1 MGYALSANRAR
12 AGAHRRLMRMLAL
25 GAALLGFTS
34 HEAAA
39 AIIPPEDVPT
49 PATVSADL
57 LFNFTPPDP
66 IHVRTFGRHDLSGP
80 GGRLLEDSALFPSP
94 FLFASV
100 PSIEDLF
107 FGRVAAVFDYEV
119 VILGPPG
126 SVPVLVDASGRA
138 QAGAQPGAGSF
149 ALTALW
155 SITNVSSGVTV
166 FSEGIQTPQLS
177 GSFADSFDHPDSLE
191 LTANQRY
198 RVRLLADAAIAIG
211 FTNGAVRFAF
221 ARIDPVFSFAPGV
234 GPEYSFVFSEGIGN
248 SRTSSVPKPST
259 FTLMVAGLLAL
270 GLIRKRVRLPST
282 L

>member
-1 MGYALSANRAR
+1 MGNALSANQAR
-12 AGAHRRLMRMLAL
+12 ASAHRRLMRVLVL
-25 GAALLGFTS
+25 GAALLGSTS

-39 AIIPPEDVPT
+39 VIIPPDLIPT

-107 FGRVAAVFDYEV
+107 FGRVSAVFDYEV

-126 SVPVLVDASGRA
+126 SVLVQVDASGRA
-138 QAGAQPGAGSF
+138 QAGAQPGTGGF
-149 ALTALW
+149 ALTASW
-155 SITNVSSGVTV
+155 SITNASSGVTV
-166 FSEGIQTPQLS
+166 FSEGIRTPELS
-177 GSFADSFDHPDSLE
+177 GPFGDSFDHTDSLV

-198 RVRLLADAAIAIG
+198 RVRLIADAAIANG
-211 FTNGAVRFAF
+211 FTNGAVGFAF
-221 ARIDPVFSFAPGV
+221 ARIDPVFSFGEGV

-248 SRTSSVPKPST
+248 VRSSSVPKPGT
-259 FTLMVAGLLAL
+259 FALILVGLLTL
-270 GLIRKRVRLPST
+270 GLFRKRVRRPA
-282 L
+282 

>member
-1 MGYALSANRAR
+1 MGNALSANQAR
-12 AGAHRRLMRMLAL
+12 ASAHRRLMRVLVL
-25 GAALLGFTS
+25 GAALLGSTS

-39 AIIPPEDVPT
+39 VIIPPDLIPT

-107 FGRVAAVFDYEV
+107 FGRVSAVFDYEV

-126 SVPVLVDASGRA
+126 SVLVQVDASGRA
-138 QAGAQPGAGSF
+138 QAGAQPGTGGF
-149 ALTALW
+149 ALTASW
-155 SITNVSSGVTV
+155 SITNASSGVTV
-166 FSEGIQTPQLS
+166 FSEGIRTPELS
-177 GSFADSFDHPDSLE
+177 GPFGDSFDHTDSLV

-198 RVRLLADAAIAIG
+198 RVRLIADAAIANG
-211 FTNGAVRFAF
+211 FTNGAVGFAF
-221 ARIDPVFSFAPGV
+221 ARIDPVFSFGEGV
-234 GPEYSFVFSEGIGN
+234 GPQYSFVFSEGIGN
-248 SRTSSVPKPST
+248 VRSSSVPKPGT
-259 FTLMVAGLLAL
+259 FALILVGLLTL
-270 GLIRKRVRLPST
+270 GLFRKRVRRPA
-282 L
+282 